1 MILAALYADRLTTL
15 PGVAEGADPRLR
27 LLHCRLERGP
37 SAMSRV
43 SVSLAG
49 PDDAPPVVCRQEGTA
64 CPGGDLRLAA
74 LATLAALAQVAGG
87 TCAFELIGV
96 KPVRAFDA
104 TVIMVAAFATRDGVV
119 TRIVG
124 AAVVDG
130 DPLIATARAA
140 CHAANRLAMPLVEA
154 PSADA

>member
-1 MILAALYADRLTTL
+1 MILSALYADRLTTL
-15 PGVAEGADPRLR
+15 PGVAEAADPRLR

-49 PDDAPPVVCRQEGTA
+49 PDDAPPVVCRQE
-64 CPGGDLRLAA
+64 
-74 LATLAALAQVAGG
+74 G